1 MSTAC
6 AMLAFDLGASSGRAM
21 LGRFDGATLQLE
33 EVHRFWNGTVKLRR
47 HLYWDVPRLFDE
59 LQNGLHKARAAQP
72 ITSFGIDTW
81 GVDGAF
87 IGAHD
92 ELLGLPWGYRDFSV
106 ENMHACTDAIGA
118 RKLYRITGIQFMP
131 FNTIFQL
138 YRHKQ
143 HRHPLLKMAASFL
156 FMPDYLRFLFTGE
169 AQAEYTIASTSQ
181 LLDARTRTWCEPLL
195 RKVGVTPAQ
204 MGALIEPGT
213 VCGTADGTDVR
224 AVAVAGHDTA
234 SAVLAVPADPR
245 DAQWAWLS
253 SGTWSIMGIETA
265 APIIS
270 EQGRGLN
277 FSNEGGAGGTIRYL
291 KNIMG
296 LWLAQECRRLWSA
309 QGQEY
314 SFGELTEL
322 AARAPA
328 GGPTVAVNDMRFYAP
343 ANMLEEL
350 RAACRETGQRA
361 PESAGEVYRCI
372 LESLAKAYAAVLH
385 ELRVLTGISFT
396 RLHVVG
402 GGAQNALLNQLTA
415 DACGIPVI
423 AGPVEATALGN
434 LLMQLMAAGA
444 LGSVAEGR
452 ALVRASFP
460 TEEYQPRRCA

>member
-1 MSTAC
+1 MSSAC
-6 AMLAFDLGASSGRAM
+6 AVLAFDLGASSGRAIC
-21 LGRFDGATLQLE
+21 GHFDGATLRLE
-33 EVHRFWNGTVKLRR
+33 EVHRFWNGTVKLRG

-59 LQNGLHKARAAQP
+59 MQSGLHKACAARP

-87 IGAHD
+87 IGPHD
-92 ELLGLPWGYRDFSV
+92 ELLGLPWGYRDFSM
-106 ENMHACTDAIGA
+106 ENMQACTDAIGA
-118 RKLYRITGIQFMP
+118 RKLYRVTGIQFMP
-131 FNTIFQL
+131 FNTLFQL

-143 HRHPLLKMAASFL
+143 HRNPLLKLAARFL

-169 AQAEYTIASTSQ
+169 AQTEYTIASTSQ
-181 LLDARTRTWCEPLL
+181 MLDAQSRTWSEPLL
-195 RKVGVTPAQ
+195 RRVGVNPVQ

-213 VCGTADGTDVR
+213 VCGTAEGTDVR

-253 SGTWSIMGIETA
+253 SGTWSIMGMETA
-265 APIIS
+265 APLIS
-270 EQGRGLN
+270 ETGRALN
-277 FSNEGGAGGTIRYL
+277 FSNEGGAGGTLRYL

-309 QGQEY
+309 QGQDY
-314 SFGELTEL
+314 SFGELTAL
-322 AARAPA
+322 AAHAPA
-328 GGPTVAVNDMRFYAP
+328 GGPTVSVSDMRFYAP
-343 ANMLEEL
+343 TNMLEEL

-361 PESAGEVYRCI
+361 PESAGAVYRCI
-372 LESLAKAYAAVLH
+372 LESLAKAYAAVLQ
-385 ELRVLTGISFT
+385 ELRTLTGISFT

-415 DACGIPVI
+415 DACGVPVI

-434 LLMQLMAAGA
+434 LLMQLIACGA
-444 LGSVAEGR
+444 IGSVAEGR

-460 TEEYQPRRCA
+460 TQVYEPQRH